1 MAELGSY
8 VKKIRL
14 EKGLSIRKVAES
26 GVAVIGGCFEYSV

>member
-26 GVAVIGGCFEYSV
+26 EDISHTEVKRI